1 MGDFP
6 VRVGIIRISHPDSGN
21 IVQVNSSNS
30 SAKGEKCDYNS

>member
-21 IVQVNSSNS
+21 IVQVNSSHS
-30 SAKGEKCDYNS
+30 KAKGEKRDYNG

>member
-6 VRVGIIRISHPDSGN
+6 ARVGIIRISHPDLGN

-30 SAKGEKCDYNS
+30 KAKGEKRDYNS